1 MGFRVENSIVSR
13 ETLWPKQSLSRRDP
27 WFHSYSRKVVLCFA
41 QLFPETP
48 LSERE
53 LV

>member
-1 MGFRVENSIVSR
+1 MMGFREENSIVSR
-13 ETLWPKQSLSRRDP
+13 ETLWPEPSPYLEGIELPRR
-27 WFHSYSRKVVLCFA
+27 VVLCFA

-48 LSERE
+48 LSEKE